1 MMLNPKA
8 DAGSPPLTK
17 DQLVELLGGWKG
29 YQLGTVGRL
38 PVDPDHPEEV
48 WLELRPDPNRLPRCS
63 GCGQGVTAIHE
74 VEERWVRD
82 LPLLGTPVELL
93 VQRCRLACPRCG
105 PKLEHLD
112 WLAPYARVTRRLAR
126 EVARLCQWLPVKH
139 VAAFF
144 GLHRHTVKAIDKAHL
159 TETLGP
165 PDLSGLEVLT
175 LDEFAIQKGHR
186 YATVFVDPRRK
197 RVLWVCRGR
206 GREDIRPFF
215 EALGAEG
222 RARLKAVVIDMNGAY
237 EEEVRAQCPQAEIV
251 YDLFHVVA
259 KYGREVVDRVRVDE
273 ANRLRE
279 DQPAREVV
287 KGSRW
292 LLLRNRPNVSRADR
306 VKLDELLRA
315 NHALA
320 TVYVLKD
327 DLKSL
332 WDYTYEGAARR
343 LWDEWYGRAIRSRI
357 EPLKKFARNLKER
370 LAGILAHCRWPLHT
384 SLLEGINN
392 KIKVIKRMAYG
403 YRDDEYFFLK
413 IRAAF
418 PGIPP

>member
-1 MMLNPKA
+1 MLNPKA

-17 DQLVELLGGWKG
+17 DQLVELLGGRKG
-29 YQLGTVGRL
+29 DQLGTVGRL

-48 WLELRPDPNRLPRCS
+48 WLELIPDPNRSPRCS
-63 GCGQGVTAIHE
+63 GCGQVVMAIPE
-74 VEERWVRD
+74 VEERWGRD
-82 LPLLGTPVELL
+82 LPRLGAPVELL
-93 VQRCRLACPRCG
+93 VQRCRLACPPCG

-112 WLAPYARVTRRLAR
+112 WLAPYARVSRRLAR

-144 GLHRHTVKAIDKAHL
+144 GLHRHTVKAIDKGHL
-159 TETLGP
+159 TETLGS
-165 PDLSGLEVLT
+165 PDPSGLEVLT
-175 LDEFAIQKGHR
+175 LDEFALQKGHR

-197 RVLWVCRGR
+197 RVLWVCQGC
-206 GREDIRPFF
+206 GREDIRLFI

-222 RARLKAVVIDMNGAY
+222 RARLKAVVIDMTGAC

-251 YDLFHVVA
+251 YDLFRAVA
-259 KYGREVVDRVRVDE
+259 KDGREAADRVREDE
-273 ANRLRE
+273 AKRLRE
-279 DQPAREVV
+279 DKPAREVV

-292 LLLRNRPNVSRADR
+292 LLLRNRHNVSRADR

-315 NHALA
+315 NRALA

-343 LWDEWYGRAIRSRI
+343 WWDEWYGRASRSRI

-370 LAGILAHCRWPLHT
+370 LTGILAHCRWPLHT

-403 YRDDEYFFLK
+403 YRDDDYCFLQ